1 MTIWLS
7 PEISPTL
14 QIKGV
19 VPRPC
24 GIAARSRDHGEETAL
39 KIGYIGLGALGREL
53 ARRFLP
59 ARDLCVWDLNPAA
72 CEYLSS
78 QGAAVASSA
87 GELGRQ
93 CDVVLVCL
101 PRSADVHRLVFGPDG
116 LAAGLSKGKLVI
128 DQTSG
133 VPGETRQIAEALALQ
148 GVEMMDAAVSAS
160 PHVVAEGGATLMAS
174 GPDAVYEKALPILRV
189 ISETIVRCGQRVGD
203 GQAMK
208 TVNNAMNACARLG
221 TLEMAA
227 LGARAGLSL
236 AAMSD
241 YLNRGK
247 ARNQTTDKMLPA
259 LVQGKSSTNFALA
272 LMVKDVAQAVS
283 LGAQTGVPMPITS
296 ATLGLL
302 QAGANSLGPNAK
314 LEDMVGVIASLA
326 GTQLAPAPTGDAPG
340 SANVDAQQTLSL
352 LEHGVSAL
360 CHLVTY
366 ECTAVGLR
374 YGLGLADMATVINRS
389 SGWSEAS
396 RTILPALV
404 SGQATED
411 ISLRSVIDGLR
422 STCALAVA
430 AGAPVM
436 LLQVVRS
443 LVEQGGNQLPDTADV
458 SQMRSVY
465 ESMAGV
471 RYGH

>member
-1 MTIWLS
+1 M
-7 PEISPTL
+7 
-14 QIKGV
+14 
-19 VPRPC
+19 
-24 GIAARSRDHGEETAL
+24 

-59 ARDLCVWDLNPAA
+59 AHDLCVWDLNPAA

-78 QGAAVASSA
+78 LGARVASSA
-87 GELGRQ
+87 ADLGRQ

-101 PRSADVHRLVFGPDG
+101 PRSADVHRLAFGPDG
-116 LAAGLSKGKLVI
+116 LASGLSEGKLVI

-133 VPGETRQIAEALALQ
+133 APGETRQIAEMLASH

-174 GPDAVYEKALPILRV
+174 GPDAVYERALPVLRV
-189 ISETIVRCGQRVGD
+189 ISEAITHCGRRVGD
-203 GQAMK
+203 GQGMK
-208 TVNNAMNACARLG
+208 IVNNAMNACARVG

-227 LGARAGLSL
+227 LGAKAGLSL
-236 AAMSD
+236 AAMSEH
-241 YLNRGK
+241 LNRGK

-272 LMVKDVAQAVS
+272 LMVKDVAQAVA
-283 LGAQTGVPMPITS
+283 LGAQTRVPMPITS

-302 QAGANSLGPNAK
+302 QAGANTLGSSAT

-326 GTQLAPAPTGDAPG
+326 GTQLAPAPTVQPAGIATPEAG
-340 SANVDAQQTLSL
+340 QILTL
-352 LEHGVSAL
+352 LEDGISAL
-360 CHLVTY
+360 CSLVAY

-374 YGLGLADMATVINRS
+374 HGLGLADMATVINRS

-396 RTILPALV
+396 RTLLPALV
-404 SGQATED
+404 SGGRTENA
-411 ISLRSVIDGLR
+411 SLRSVIDGLGA
-422 STCALAVA
+422 TCALAIAV
-430 AGAPVM
+430 GVPVM
-436 LLQVVRS
+436 LVQLVRS
-443 LVEQGGNQLPDTADV
+443 LFEQGANQLPDSADI

-465 ESMAGV
+465 ESTVGV
-471 RYGH
+471 RYGS

>member
-1 MTIWLS
+1 M
-7 PEISPTL
+7 
-14 QIKGV
+14 
-19 VPRPC
+19 
-24 GIAARSRDHGEETAL
+24 

-59 ARDLCVWDLNPAA
+59 AHDLCVWDLNPAA
-72 CEYLSS
+72 CKYLASL
-78 QGAAVASSA
+78 GASVASSA
-87 GELGRQ
+87 AEVGRQ
-93 CDVVLVCL
+93 CDAVLVCL

-116 LAAGLSKGKLVI
+116 LAAGLSPGKLVI

-133 VPGETRQIAEALALQ
+133 VPGETRQIAEALARQ
-148 GVEMMDAAVSAS
+148 GVEMLDAAVSAS

-174 GPDAVYEKALPILRV
+174 GPDAVYQKALPVLRV

-227 LGARAGLSL
+227 LGAKSGLSL

-259 LVQGKSSTNFALA
+259 LAQGRASTNFALA
-272 LMVKDVAQAVS
+272 LMVKDVAQAVA
-283 LGAQTGVPMPITS
+283 LGAQAGVPMPITS
-296 ATLGLL
+296 MTLGLL
-302 QAGANSLGPNAK
+302 QAGANALGPHAK
-314 LEDMVGVIASLA
+314 LEDMVGVMASLA
-326 GTQLAPAPTGDAPG
+326 GTKLEAAPDDAAAGNANPEAPQVLG
-340 SANVDAQQTLSL
+340 L
-352 LEHGVSAL
+352 LEDAVAAL
-360 CHLVTY
+360 CCLVTF
-366 ECTAVGLR
+366 ECTAAGLR

-396 RTILPALV
+396 RTLLPALV
-404 SGQATED
+404 SGRQAEQA
-411 ISLRSVIDGLR
+411 SLRSVIDALR
-422 STCALAVA
+422 SACALAVS

-443 LVEQGGNQLPDTADV
+443 LAEQGGNQLPDTADV
-458 SQMRSVY
+458 SQLRSVY
-465 ESMAGV
+465 EAMAGV
-471 RYGH
+471 RYAS

>member
-1 MTIWLS
+1 M
-7 PEISPTL
+7 
-14 QIKGV
+14 
-19 VPRPC
+19 
-24 GIAARSRDHGEETAL
+24 

-59 ARDLCVWDLNPAA
+59 AHDVCVWDLNPAA
-72 CEYLSS
+72 CEFLSS
-78 QGAAVASSA
+78 HGASVASSA
-87 GELGRQ
+87 AQVGRQ

-101 PRSADVHRLVFGPDG
+101 PRSADVHTLVFGPDG
-116 LAAGLSKGKLVI
+116 LAAGLSQGKLVI

-133 VPGETRQIAEALALQ
+133 VPGETRQIAEALARQ
-148 GVEMMDAAVSAS
+148 GVDMMDAAVSAS

-174 GPDAVYEKALPILRV
+174 GPDAVYEKALPILRA
-189 ISETIVRCGQRVGD
+189 ISESIVRCGQRVGD

-227 LGARAGLSL
+227 LGAKAGLPL

-247 ARNQTTDKMLPA
+247 ARNQTTAKMLPA

-302 QAGANSLGPNAK
+302 QAGANILGSSAK
-314 LEDMVGVIASLA
+314 LEGMVGVMASLA
-326 GTQLAPAPTGDAPG
+326 GTQLASAPTSEGAD
-340 SANVDAQQTLSL
+340 SAHLDAQQILSL
-352 LEHGVSAL
+352 LEDGVSTL
-360 CHLVTY
+360 CRLVTY

-374 YGLGLADMATVINRS
+374 YGLGLADIATVINRS

-396 RTILPALV
+396 RSILPALV
-404 SGQATED
+404 SGQVTGET
-411 ISLRSVIDGLR
+411 SLRSVIDGLR
-422 STCALAVA
+422 SVCALAVS

-443 LVEQGGNQLPDTADV
+443 LVEQGGNQLPEAADV

-465 ESMAGV
+465 ESMAGI
-471 RYGH
+471 RYRN